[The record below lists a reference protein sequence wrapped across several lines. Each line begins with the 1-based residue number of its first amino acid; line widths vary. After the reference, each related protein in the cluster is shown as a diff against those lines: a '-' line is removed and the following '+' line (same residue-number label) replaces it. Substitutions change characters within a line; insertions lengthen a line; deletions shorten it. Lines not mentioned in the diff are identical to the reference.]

1 MKLFPTAIQVGETR
15 PITIVT
21 TSMPKKDAP
30 CKVTVTSPKNKTVE
44 LPVKKAPEGYTTSL
58 TPSETGPHKV
68 AVTYDKQ
75 PVPDSPFP
83 VEVVPKGAAVPDA
96 HLPKGDVIV
105 KGLET
110 RKFYK
115 VIIVVDTST

>member
-1 MKLFPTAIQVGETR
+1 MFSSAIQVGETR
-15 PITIVT
+15 PVSIIT

-30 CKVTVTSPKNKTVE
+30 CKVTVTTPKKKTVE
-44 LPVKKAPEGYTTSL
+44 LPVKKAPDGYTTSF

-68 AVTYDKQ
+68 EVTYDKQ

-96 HLPKGDVIV
+96 ALPKGDIVV

-110 RKFYK
+110 RKFFRVK
-115 VIIVVDTST
+115 NIDSF